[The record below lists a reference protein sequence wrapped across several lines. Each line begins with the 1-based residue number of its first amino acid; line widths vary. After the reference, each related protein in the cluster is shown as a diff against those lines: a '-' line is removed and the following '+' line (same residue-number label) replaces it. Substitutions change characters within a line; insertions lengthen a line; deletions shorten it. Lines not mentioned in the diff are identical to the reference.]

1 MKLEEFENLLV
12 SQLQTVVE
20 NIIEDQQSLE
30 ISAKSRS
37 GAEISDQFEEKFV
50 EYTTQHKYFKES
62 EACPKGKTKN
72 PWDARTYLTIEDIYE
87 EIWID
92 FKAIKI
98 SQIDS
103 NPDIGTPT
111 KVIQFIQS
119 GNFYIVYI
127 YVYYESTNSGLKF
140 TKRNNNY
147 SKVSLLK
154 DISSTFRR
162 NPKNQLQV
170 NISQEAEYRSRKE
183 FIELLINKLQES
195 YQRQIDKAQKE
206 LDVLENK
213 KQKLIEANHR
223 SEEDMIKKLRR
234 LKHRD

>member
-37 GAEISDQFEEKFV
+37 GAEISDWLEEKFV
-50 EYTTQHKYFKES
+50 QYTTQHKYFKES

-72 PWDARTYLTIEDIYE
+72 PWDARTYFMIEDIYE

-127 YVYYESTNSGLKF
+127 YVYYESTNNGLKF

-147 SKVSLLK
+147 SKVYLLK

-170 NISQEAEYRSRKE
+170 NISQETEYRSRKE
-183 FIELLINKLQES
+183 FIELLVNKLQES
-195 YQRQIDKAQKE
+195 YHRQIDKAQKE
-206 LDVLENK
+206 LELLETK
-213 KQKLIEANHR
+213 KQKLIKANYR
-223 SEEDMIKKLRR
+223 SEEDIINKLRR
-234 LKHRD
+234 LKRRD